1 MPPKLRLLE
10 SIVSTTP
17 ILLFFTYFQISHEF
31 LQPFFLY
38 LWLSYTFIIYHYKI
52 RLGSLISS

>member
-1 MPPKLRLLE
+1 MKALSL
-10 SIVSTTP
+10 TTP
-17 ILLFFTYFQISHEF
+17 ILLFFTYFQISHAF